1 MLDLDILPAR
11 IRQLSSIPAD
21 FARLLKP
28 LDVLGMLALELL
40 GMCYL
45 ADVKLCPKLN
55 PIVVIL
61 WDVHKI
67 TQIFLSI

>member
-21 FARLLKP
+21 FVRLLKL

-45 ADVKLCPKLN
+45 ADGGCLDVARCVL
-55 PIVVIL
+55 IL
-61 WDVHKI
+61 GKGGDFVN
-67 TQIFLSI
+67 FEN